1 MSAASNIHVELVPG
15 YGDRKIYENTTSTG
29 AQYDLR
35 KIREQ
40 IDPEWIPLRSVE
52 IWVNGERALR
62 WEYQTNDELIT
73 SPGLRD
79 QLSRSLL
86 MEWERLKRA
95 CRCHI
100 ARRLAQEF
108 LRQIHQDA
116 ETGGV
121 LTEED
126 LREEGLLPG
135 TTKTRPGYWPRAE
148 LPLVKC
154 LELYDGA
161 YGVGLIEH
169 IPRYD
174 TNNYHFVKY
183 WLYDL
188 EEVRPL

>member
-52 IWVNGERALR
+52 LWVDGTRALR
-62 WEYQTNDELIT
+62 WEYQTNEEVIT
-73 SPGLRD
+73 APRLLD

-86 MEWERLKRA
+86 MEWERIKRA

-100 ARRLAQEF
+100 ARRLALDF

-116 ETGGV
+116 ETGGI

-135 TTKTRPGYWPRAE
+135 ATKTRPGYWPRAD

-169 IPRYD
+169 LPRYD
-174 TNNYHFVKY
+174 TQNYHFVKY

-188 EEVRPL
+188 EEVLP

>member
-15 YGDRKIYENTTSTG
+15 YGDRRIYENTTSTG

-52 IWVNGERALR
+52 LWVGSERALR
-62 WEYQTNDELIT
+62 WEYQTNEEDLIAR
-73 SPGLRD
+73 LRD

-86 MEWERLKRA
+86 MEWERIKRA

-100 ARRLAQEF
+100 ARRLALDF

-116 ETGGV
+116 EAGGV
-121 LTEED
+121 LTEVD

-135 TTKTRPGYWPRAE
+135 ATKTRPGYWPRVD
-148 LPLVKC
+148 LPLVKR

-188 EEVRPL
+188 EEVRP

>member
-1 MSAASNIHVELVPG
+1 MSAASNIHVEMVTG

-35 KIREQ
+35 KIREH

-52 IWVNGERALR
+52 LWVGSERALR
-62 WEYQTNDELIT
+62 WEYQTNEEDLI
-73 SPGLRD
+73 PRLQD

-100 ARRLAQEF
+100 ARRLAASLLHEI
-108 LRQIHQDA
+108 REDTEH
-116 ETGGV
+116 GGV
-121 LTEED
+121 WTKED

-135 TTKTRPGYWPRAE
+135 STKSRPGYWSRAD
-148 LPLVKC
+148 LPLAKC
-154 LELYDGA
+154 LDLYDGA

-188 EEVRPL
+188 EEVQPDG

>member
-1 MSAASNIHVELVPG
+1 MSAASNIHVELVTG
-15 YGDRKIYENTTSTG
+15 YGNRNIYENTTSTG

-35 KIREQ
+35 KIREH

-52 IWVNGERALR
+52 LWVGSERALR
-62 WEYQTNDELIT
+62 WEYQTNEEDLI
-73 SPGLRD
+73 PRLQD

-100 ARRLAQEF
+100 ARRLAQEL

-116 ETGGV
+116 DAGGI

-148 LPLVKC
+148 LPLARC

-188 EEVRPL
+188 EEVRPYG

>member
-1 MSAASNIHVELVPG
+1 MSAASNINVVLVSG
-15 YGDRKIYENTTSTG
+15 YGDRRIYENTTCTG

-52 IWVNGERALR
+52 IWVKGERALR
-62 WEYQTNDELIT
+62 WEYQTNEELIT
-73 SPGLRD
+73 APLLVD

-86 MEWERLKRA
+86 MEWERIKRA

-100 ARRLAQEF
+100 ARRLALDF

-116 ETGGV
+116 ETGGI

-135 TTKTRPGYWPRAE
+135 AAKTRPGYWPRTE

-154 LELYDGA
+154 LEIYDGA

-169 IPRYD
+169 FPRYD